1 MLEIRKLQEDDA
13 QAYWTLRKE
22 ALIEVP
28 DAFGMSYEE
37 AMAIENPIDAV
48 KEVTNADREDIYGAF
63 LEDEL
68 VGVATLTQE
77 AAMKMSHRANIGGVY
92 VSSKA
97 RGTGAGAALLQK
109 IIDDAHEDPVLEK
122 LNLSVVTTNKAAVKL
137 YEKLGFKIIGTE
149 HRSMKKDG
157 TYFDEYL
164 MTLLL

>member
-1 MLEIRKLQEDDA
+1 MLEIRKLTEDDA
-13 QAYWTLRKE
+13 AAYWELRKE

-48 KEVTNADREDIYGAF
+48 KEVTNAEREEFYGAF
-63 LEDEL
+63 LEDGL
-68 VGVATLTQE
+68 VGIATLTQE
-77 AAMKMSHRANIGGVY
+77 DAIKMSHRANIGAVY

-97 RGTGAGAALLQK
+97 RGTGAGAAILQA
-109 IIDDAHEDPVLEK
+109 IIEDVHKDPILEK
-122 LNLSVVTTNKAAVKL
+122 LNLSVVTTNKAAIKL

-149 HRSMKKDG
+149 LHSMKQEG

-164 MTLLL
+164 MTLIL